1 MESSGTF
8 ISDVYPKLSD
18 IDYSII
24 AAVFLL
30 LSAIGLYFGIL
41 SDKAMATTDF
51 LFANYKSNSVLVAIS
66 LAMR

>member
-1 MESSGTF
+1 MVSNGTF

-24 AAVFLL
+24 TAVFLL
-30 LSAIGLYFGIL
+30 SSAVGLYFGVL
-41 SDKAMATTDF
+41 SDKATTTKDF
-51 LFANYKSNSVLVAIS
+51 LSANYKSNSVLVAIS